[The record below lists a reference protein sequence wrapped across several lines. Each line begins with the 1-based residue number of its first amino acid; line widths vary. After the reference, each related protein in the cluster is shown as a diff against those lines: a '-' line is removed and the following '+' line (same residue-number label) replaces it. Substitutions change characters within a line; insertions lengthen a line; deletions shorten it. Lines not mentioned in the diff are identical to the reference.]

1 MEYDW
6 EQDAQGSWR
15 TAIGAEREKVL
26 MQISNLIFSLSNRS
40 RQNRRLSMFD
50 QMPAIP
56 AASRAA
62 AITPF
67 PVAGAARAIG
77 GDA

>member
-1 MEYDW
+1 
-6 EQDAQGSWR
+6 
-15 TAIGAEREKVL
+15 
-26 MQISNLIFSLSNRS
+26 
-40 RQNRRLSMFD
+40 MFNT
-50 QMPAIP
+50 MPAIP

-77 GDA
+77 GDDG